1 MVKVSNVILGL
12 GETGLSYARYLAA
25 RGEVFM
31 VLDDAVS
38 SDRLAALRTVS
49 SEADVAPITGTSIAA
64 AQNVYVSPGVPLSCS
79 PRA

>member
-12 GETGLSYARYLAA
+12 GETGLSYARYLVA

-38 SDRLAALRTVS
+38 SDRLAALRLAALHWSTRPAVLQ
-49 SEADVAPITGTSIAA
+49 TSGKSMKIVLHWGGA
-64 AQNVYVSPGVPLSCS
+64 
-79 PRA
+79 